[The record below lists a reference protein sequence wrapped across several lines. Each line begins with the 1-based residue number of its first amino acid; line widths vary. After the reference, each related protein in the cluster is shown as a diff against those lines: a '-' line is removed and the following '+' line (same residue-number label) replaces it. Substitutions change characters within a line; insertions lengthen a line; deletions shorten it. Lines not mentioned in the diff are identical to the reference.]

1 MTLPEPPSRPVGNPA
16 RPPLRPAIRR
26 VLSAGCAAILAAGCA
41 SDATPT
47 PAGPRLS
54 AADFGSPDA
63 APPRLVEPQTA
74 PPRARIRDEQIVSL
88 GDPLPTP
95 LRPVDA
101 PPDQT
106 SPPANANPNPN
117 ANPGVRAAPTGSPTP
132 PGTTPPTGLP
142 PRPTPSDLARTPTP
156 DTVQVRIGEPS
167 FAAVSDE
174 PVQTVLADAMVG
186 DINGRPVY
194 ASAFFADLDARFRAE
209 AARLSRDQFL
219 AQAEQEI
226 RRQLTEEIEREL
238 LRAEA
243 IASLPPATREF
254 GVSAFLGNLRG
265 RISDAALRQ
274 QGGSQA
280 QLEQYLRETRGQS
293 LEDYLQEQTEQELI
307 VFQFRNR
314 IESRVNIT
322 WREIRAEY
330 ERRFGEFNPRP
341 VAVFRWIRVRSGD
354 ADAID
359 TIRSALDAGRPFPGV
374 AAMPANAYSP
384 ELGGLFSRSFDDP
397 IEEASF
403 FNLAEVNARAVTLQP
418 GEWAGPIESGRFTN
432 WVMLERIERRS
443 SPLYDVQA
451 VIAQQR
457 RSDLTSEELGRYVR
471 RLRERASFT
480 DLDEM
485 TGRLLRIAAER
496 YLPPPSPAG

>member
-1 MTLPEPPSRPVGNPA
+1 MTLPEPPFRPAGNPA
-16 RPPLRPAIRR
+16 RPVIRR
-26 VLSAGCAAILAAGCA
+26 VLSAGYAAILAAAVGCA

-63 APPRLVEPQTA
+63 APPRLVEPQTV
-74 PPRARIRDEQIVSL
+74 PPLARIRDEQVVSL
-88 GDPLPTP
+88 GDPLPTTP
-95 LRPVDA
+95 TSAPDA
-101 PPDQT
+101 APTDQT
-106 SPPANANPNPN
+106 SPPANPN
-117 ANPGVRAAPTGSPTP
+117 ANPGVRAAPTGSPTR
-132 PGTTPPTGLP
+132 PGITPPRGLP
-142 PRPTPSDLARTPTP
+142 PRPTPTDLARTPTP

-194 ASAFFADLDARFRAE
+194 ASVFFADLDARFRAD
-209 AARLSRDQFL
+209 AARLPRDEFL

-243 IASLPPATREF
+243 IANLPQATREY

-280 QLEQYLRETRGQS
+280 QLEQYLRDSRGQT

-307 VFQFRNR
+307 IFQFKNR
-314 IESRVNIT
+314 IESRVNVT

-354 ADAID
+354 ADAIN
-359 TIRSALDAGRPFPGV
+359 TIQSALDAGRPFPEV

-384 ELGGLFSRSFDDP
+384 ELGGLFSRSFADP
-397 IEEASF
+397 IDEASF
-403 FNLAEVNARAVTLQP
+403 FNLEEVNARAVTLQP
-418 GEWAGPIESGRFTN
+418 GEWAGPIESGRFTS

-451 VIAQQR
+451 VIAAER
-457 RSDLTSEELGRYVR
+457 KSDLTSEELGRYVR

-480 DLDEM
+480 DIDEM

-496 YLPPPSPAG
+496 YLPPTGPAG